1 MLTRDTHRD
10 DAIRLDKH
18 VVYRSRHCARADAIR
33 VRRRPRDLDR
43 VHVREAR
50 NKRDDREV
58 HPLRRLLVERV
69 ERDQQRE
76 CPELEEN
83 GGDCAR
89 VDDLAHV
96 ARCEEHDH
104 PDHLGGDAEQVRLRC
119 GVAKVS
125 QRESEVELGRGDWDW
140 KRRKG
145 LCWADATSAKQAYGS
160 G

>member
-50 NKRDDREV
+50 DKRDDREV

-69 ERDQQRE
+69 ERDEQRE
-76 CPELEEN
+76 GPELQQHRRYRP
-83 GGDCAR
+83 A
-89 VDDLAHV
+89 VDDLAELREDYDEDH
-96 ARCEEHDH
+96 AEE
-104 PDHLGGDAEQVRLRC
+104 LGRDAEQVRLCR
-119 GVAKVS
+119 GVP
-125 QRESEVELGRGDWDW
+125 EVPEGECEVRLGRIHRNWHEG
-140 KRRKG
+140 
-145 LCWADATSAKQAYGS
+145 
-160 G
+160 